1 MNTAITSATPD
12 PACAPDASA
21 RRARR
26 LGQLGLGALVAGLL
40 GFLLWAG
47 LAPLDE
53 GVPTPASVALDTKR
67 KAVQHQQ
74 GGLVREVLV
83 REGDA
88 VMEGQPLLRLDD
100 AVTRANY
107 EATRQRYLA
116 LRAAEARLLAE
127 QAGQDHVV
135 FSPELSSAAADPL
148 IARHLAAQQQLFA
161 SRRAALQADQQGIA
175 ASILGQEASLQAF
188 AGMQDSRQAQRQ
200 LFQEQLANTREL
212 VRDGYAPRNQQLE
225 LERQV
230 ADVGATLMDL
240 QGNTARARQGIAELR
255 QRAVAHQQEWR
266 KETDAQWAEVA
277 RDVQSEQGKFQ
288 ALAQELERTVIRAPA
303 NGQVVGL
310 AYQTVGGVIPAG
322 QKLMDIVPQNETLTL
337 EAHLAPHLVDAVRT
351 GLLTDVR
358 FSAFAQAPQLV
369 VQGRVVSVSADLLT
383 EQGQQGPVSYY
394 LTRVQLTPQGLQALG
409 PHRMQPGMA
418 AEVIIRTGERTVL
431 AYLLHPLT
439 RRLAASMK
447 EQ

>member
-1 MNTAITSATPD
+1 M
-12 PACAPDASA
+12 
-21 RRARR
+21 
-26 LGQLGLGALVAGLL
+26 
-40 GFLLWAG
+40 
-47 LAPLDE
+47 
-53 GVPTPASVALDTKR
+53 
-67 KAVQHQQ
+67 
-74 GGLVREVLV
+74 
-83 REGDA
+83 
-88 VMEGQPLLRLDD
+88 
-100 AVTRANY
+100 
-107 EATRQRYLA
+107 
-116 LRAAEARLLAE
+116 
-127 QAGQDHVV
+127 
-135 FSPELSSAAADPL
+135 
-148 IARHLAAQQQLFA
+148 FA
-161 SRRAALQADQQGIA
+161 SRRAALHADQQGIA

-230 ADVGATLMDL
+230 ADVGANLMDL
-240 QGNTARARQGIAELR
+240 QGNTARARQGIVELR
-255 QRAVAHQQEWR
+255 QRALARQQEWR

-288 ALAQELERTVIRAPA
+288 ALEQELERTVIRAPA

-310 AYQTVGGVIPAG
+310 AYQTVGGVVPAG

-337 EAHLAPHLVDAVRT
+337 EAHLAPHLVDAVRP

-383 EQGQQGPVSYY
+383 EQGPQGPVSYY

-431 AYLLHPLT
+431 SYMLHPLT

>member
-1 MNTAITSATPD
+1 
-12 PACAPDASA
+12 
-21 RRARR
+21 
-26 LGQLGLGALVAGLL
+26 
-40 GFLLWAG
+40 
-47 LAPLDE
+47 
-53 GVPTPASVALDTKR
+53 VALDTKR

-88 VMEGQPLLRLDD
+88 VQEGQALLRLDD

-135 FSPELSSAAADPL
+135 FSPELSNAAADPL

-161 SRRAALQADQQGIA
+161 SRRAALHADQQGIA

-230 ADVGATLMDL
+230 ADVGANLMDL
-240 QGNTARARQGIAELR
+240 QGNTARARQGIVELR
-255 QRAVAHQQEWR
+255 QRALARQQEWR

-288 ALAQELERTVIRAPA
+288 ALEQELERTVIRAPA

-310 AYQTVGGVIPAG
+310 AYQTVGGVVPAG

-337 EAHLAPHLVDAVRT
+337 EAHLAPHLVDAVRP

-383 EQGQQGPVSYY
+383 EQGPQGPVSYY

-431 AYLLHPLT
+431 SYMLHPLT